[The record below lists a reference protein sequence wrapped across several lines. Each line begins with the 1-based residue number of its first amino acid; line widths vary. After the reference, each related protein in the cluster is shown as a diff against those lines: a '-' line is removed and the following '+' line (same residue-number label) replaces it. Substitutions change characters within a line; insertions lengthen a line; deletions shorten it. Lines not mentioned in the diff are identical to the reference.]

1 MTRRPRHG
9 PRPRTTVLAA
19 LSLLLLLLLGA
30 CTATQGVATIDGA
43 DDASA
48 TPSASPGSDDPEEA
62 LLAFG
67 DCMREH
73 GIDMPDA
80 IVHRVDGS
88 GGAGGGIT
96 EEFKE
101 EAAPADPGFDP
112 NSEEFQAA
120 EAECRHHLDSLG
132 ALDPGE
138 GPELTPEQEE
148 AFLEFTEC
156 MREHGIDM
164 PDMGTGG
171 AVRIGPD
178 SEAGFDPRSEEFQAA
193 DEACREHL
201 DALPGPAG
209 PALESRP

>member
-9 PRPRTTVLAA
+9 PRPRTTVLTA
-19 LSLLLLLLLGA
+19 LSLLLLLAA
-30 CTATQGVATIDGA
+30 CTATTGVATIDGP
-43 DDASA
+43 DGASA
-48 TPSASPGSDDPEEA
+48 TPTASPGSDDPEEA
-62 LLAFG
+62 MLAFS

-80 IVHRVDGS
+80 IVRRVDGS
-88 GGAGGGIT
+88 GGGGVR
-96 EEFKE
+96 EEFRD

-132 ALDPGE
+132 ALEPGD

-148 AFLEFTEC
+148 AFLAFTEC

-164 PDMGTGG
+164 PDFGTGG
-171 AVRIGPD
+171 AVRIGSGEEP
-178 SEAGFDPRSEEFQAA
+178 GFDPRSEEFQAA

-201 DALPGPAG
+201 DGLPGGG
-209 PALESRP
+209 PIVESRP

>member
-1 MTRRPRHG
+1 MTRRRPRYG
-9 PRPRTTVLAA
+9 PRPRTSVLATLSA
-19 LSLLLLLLLGA
+19 LGLMLLLMA
-30 CTATQGVATIDGA
+30 CSATQGVATIDGG

-80 IVHRVDGS
+80 IVRRVDGS
-88 GGAGGGIT
+88 GGSGGVAQQFNDDEG
-96 EEFKE
+96 
-101 EAAPADPGFDP
+101 APAGPAIDPTSD
-112 NSEEFQAA
+112 EFQAA

-132 ALDPGE
+132 ALDAGE

-148 AFLEFTEC
+148 AFLAFTEC

-164 PDMGTGG
+164 PDFGTGG
-171 AVRIGPD
+171 AVRIGPG
-178 SEAGFDPRSEEFQAA
+178 SEAQFDPRSEEFQAA
-193 DEACREHL
+193 NEACRENI
-201 DALPGPAG
+201 DGLPGG
-209 PALESRP
+209 PILESRP